1 MYIIIVGCGKIG
13 ANLAKSLQE
22 DHNVVVIDKERA
34 AFFKLRDF
42 NGIFLEGNGLDLDV
56 LKEAGIEKA
65 DAIALTTGY
74 DNTNIAIAQ
83 IAKKIFNIPKVV
95 AKISEPEKEEVYK
108 QLGVDLISSSSL
120 IAALI
125 KDKIIEKGASTYI
138 LESDKLTI
146 VEIKSDSQYSGKKV
160 SDINLPGEFQ
170 IITVVRGEE
179 PIIPEQNLVLE
190 KGDIL
195 IGVAKISSLKKIKKI
210 LKLQ

>member
-160 SDINLPGEFQ
+160 SDINLSGEFQ